1 MTRQELSLQAFI
13 GILRTSNA
21 VETATRQD
29 IKKYGLNVTE
39 FSVLEV
45 LFHKGRQT
53 TQGIKNKILIASS
66 STTYV
71 IDQLEKKG
79 LVNRILCQ
87 EDKRVTYVE
96 ISESGKELMARV
108 FPCHAQMIE
117 HIFDQLTDEE
127 IQKLKELLKK
137 VN

>member
-1 MTRQELSLQAFI
+1 M
-13 GILRTSNA
+13 
-21 VETATRQD
+21 
-29 IKKYGLNVTE
+29 
-39 FSVLEV
+39 
-45 LFHKGRQT
+45 
-53 TQGIKNKILIASS
+53 
-66 STTYV
+66 

-117 HIFDQLTDEE
+117 HIFDQLTVEE
-127 IQKLKELLKK
+127 IQTLKELLKK